1 FIKLCS
7 VHTPSSNPN
16 RKPARQLTL
25 RRQPPR
31 NQRNPRARPQ
41 GNQGGRA
48 NPRHAQGDFG
58 EFKIRLKRDAEL
70 FTQDFKAE
78 NSEFDP
84 AKVVTGN
91 VEGYKNSL
99 VHGFI
104 SDDGVF
110 EGKIHV
116 GNDEY
121 FVESAKQYFKD
132 APQDFHSVI
141 YESRD
146 VHYPHAYGP
155 GCGINDKS
163 KRWMDKVKRSAVRG
177 KVVEKEHDTHFE
189 PFKFR
194 YRRAVGP
201 IDKNKVSCTLK
212 MNADHL
218 FTANMANGNKERA
231 LLLMANHVKAVNA
244 IYKNTGFADKS
255 KPEGIQFQIQRMRA
269 NYSVD
274 AYDRSNPY
282 RFENIELER
291 LLELHSEENHDDLC
305 LAYLFTY
312 RDFGNGALGLSWQG
326 EIGGAAGGICE
337 KRTKFRDGRRR
348 NLNTGVVTFIHYRKK
363 VTPKISE
370 ITFAHETGHNFGSPH
385 DPANNAECV
394 PGGSGGNFIMFGG
407 ANTGE
412 KKNNRRFSPC
422 SRSKINAVMNF
433 KGRCPDSRC
442 CFKAAEEAICGNMV
456 VEKGEQCDC
465 GYQQD
470 TSCIRDDQCCQGRN
484 GTGEPQP
491 GNCQLLPG
499 KTCRTN
505 TTITCKVVL
514 KRNVVMLLS
523 ASILCVIG
531 KECSGSICV
540 RFGLLECQCQQED
553 HFCDLCCK
561 NGEVGECK
569 PLTDRGIDNVTITLR
584 QVPGAPC
591 NNFNGYCDVFLKCRA
606 VVEHSGQE
614 YWNKEYC
621 RAVLLIFIGR
631 IHFYGRHPACRAS
644 TPFFFL
650 SEDEDRRLCACL
662 NRSPNLW
669 TGQSCYLNHSITNVK
684 RELF

>member
-1 FIKLCS
+1 MAANNVFFVWFVLLFSYASSYRRPLGDYINHYETLNYDKAPVLDQHNRVRRSSPNSDLVIKLS
-7 VHTPSSNPN
+7 LKSS
-16 RKPARQLTL
+16 
-25 RRQPPR
+25 
-31 NQRNPRARPQ
+31 QR
-41 GNQGGRA
+41 
-48 NPRHAQGDFG
+48 

-442 CFKAAEEAICGNMV
+442 CFKAAEEALCGNMV

-470 TSCIRDDQCCQGRN
+470 TSCTRDDKCCEGRN

-499 KTCRTN
+499 KTCSPSQGPCCSNDCTIEQN
-505 TTITCKVVL
+505 TT
-514 KRNVVMLLS
+514 
-523 ASILCVIG
+523 LCLEET
-531 KECSGSICV
+531 ECSDAS
-540 RFGLLECQCQQED
+540 
-553 HFCDLCCK
+553 FC
-561 NGEVGECK
+561 NGISATCPAPRHK
-569 PLTDRGIDNVTITLR
+569 ANLTV
-584 QVPGAPC
+584 C
-591 NNFNGYCDVFLKCRA
+591 NHGTKVCASGVF
-606 VVEHSGQE
+606 
-614 YWNKEYC
+614 
-621 RAVLLIFIGR
+621 
-631 IHFYGRHPACRAS
+631 
-644 TPFFFL
+644 
-650 SEDEDRRLCACL
+650 
-662 NRSPNLW
+662 
-669 TGQSCYLNHSITNVK
+669 
-684 RELF
+684 